1 MLLVLAL
8 LALTLQLASTLTFTS
23 RPLSVLRG
31 GTEVD
36 PVLHDFRASLAKIR
50 EDAVREFEKDFGRD
64 EDDAPLPDIE
74 GVTSEEEEESE
85 SEEDEVEKV
94 AVEEEASEA
103 EASEEEANISEEE
116 ANISEEEANISEEVE
131 ASEESTEESS
141 TSSTEEEE
149 SVSSEDSSEASS
161 EDPLTA
167 SLLRKTEEAPRNI
180 VLRSIDALFGGV
192 WQMIAFWVIL
202 SLVFG

>member
-116 ANISEEEANISEEVE
+116 ANISEEVE